1 MLIGS
6 TLIRFRNKRNARI
19 IQSMHF
25 ACWLQYRRMN
35 QYNVSEVGCV
45 ISSEFVAW
53 LIANGVVA
61 YDIKAAYVAEGWRG
75 IAAVNQLPA
84 GVFWIS

>member
-1 MLIGS
+1 
-6 TLIRFRNKRNARI
+6 
-19 IQSMHF
+19 
-25 ACWLQYRRMN
+25 MN
-35 QYNVSEVGCV
+35 QCNASEVGCV
-45 ISSEFVAW
+45 ISSDFVTW
-53 LIANGVVA
+53 LQDNGVVA